1 MSESA
6 KFSLPQPA
14 YRLQVE
20 DIATHLNTDLEGGLS
35 NEEAK
40 KRHQISGDNAL
51 PGIGGVS
58 ILKVLFKQVANALTL
73 VYISVI
79 PCIY

>member
-1 MSESA
+1 MSGLTNL
-6 KFSLPQPA
+6 SLPQPA

-20 DIATHLNTDLEGGLS
+20 DIARHLDTDLEGGLS

-40 KRHQISGDNAL
+40 NRHQISGDNAL
-51 PGIGGVS
+51 PGIGSVS

-73 VYISVI
+73 VYLLLVPS
-79 PCIY
+79 IY